1 MGSLIA
7 PSSFLNQKC
16 ADFNGTNEYMY
27 RNDPSFKADTAGAWS
42 FWVKLDAVFAV
53 NDVDIIIGYGVRSG
67 ANNSQFFFGPRR
79 NVNTGTSTYMSIFHR
94 ATNGGTIDGFSG
106 TTTALTA
113 GAWTHVV
120 VQSNGTAWSMWI
132 NGVSQTMTQ
141 WNGTGSNNGNWY
153 GDVSGTDHR
162 MTIGVQYLS
171 NAIGANFYAGLLDEV
186 TYLSGRVFTSGE
198 VASLYNSGT
207 RTNPRKLASIQ
218 ADLETWYRMG
228 DSRDSA
234 TTVFD
239 ELSGANDLTLV
250 NMDAS
255 NYVSP

>member
-27 RNDPSFKADTAGAWS
+27 RDDPSFKGDTAGAWS
-42 FWVKLDAVFAV
+42 FWVKLDAVFGV
-53 NDVDIIIGYGVRSG
+53 NDVDFIFGYGVRSG
-67 ANNSQFFFGPRR
+67 ANDSRFQIGPRR
-79 NVNTGTSTYMSIFHR
+79 NAATGTSTYMSLIHVS
-94 ATNGGTIDGFSG
+94 TNGGTIFGYSG
-106 TTTALTA
+106 TTTALSA
-113 GAWTHVV
+113 GAWTHVI

-132 NGVSQTMTQ
+132 NGVSQTMTSFGAAA
-141 WNGTGSNNGNWY
+141 NDGNWY
-153 GDVSGTDHR
+153 GDVSGTGHR
-162 MTIGVQYLS
+162 MTIGVQYAS

-186 TYLSGRVFTSGE
+186 TYLSGRIFTAGE

-218 ADLETWYRMG
+218 ADLVTWYRMG
-228 DSRDSA
+228 ESRDSA

-239 ELSGANDLTLV
+239 EVGSNDLTLV

-255 NYVSP
+255 NYVNV